1 MESSG
6 AAESRALVLERE
18 ILPPRV
24 SPWRLAV
31 RTGLRKPL
39 GAFSAVI
46 IVALFGAAIFA
57 GWPPFVGM
65 AHARP
70 FLARYEAEESFFNYD
85 EAKFMEIGLQKE
97 PPSAAHWLGTDDQ
110 ARDTWSRIIWGARRS
125 LRVGLGALAL
135 GTIIGVAIAFVSAY
149 SRGVVDLIIQR
160 FMDAFQAF
168 PPILFLILMVTITSP
183 TENWL
188 TIALAVISVPSVS
201 RIVRSCIITTREMPY
216 IEAARAI
223 GAGAPRIMIRHI
235 LPNVTAP
242 IIIIFSIGVG
252 VVILAEASL
261 SFLGLGPPGVSWGE
275 MLNQG
280 RLFVLTSPWQALFSG
295 MAITL
300 AVLAFNL
307 AGDALRD
314 ILDPRLRI

>member
-1 MESSG
+1 MM
-6 AAESRALVLERE
+6 LERE
-18 ILPPRV
+18 ILPPRI

-31 RTGLRKPL
+31 RMGLRKPL
-39 GAFSAVI
+39 GAFSAFIVVI
-46 IVALFGAAIFA
+46 LFGAALFA
-57 GWPPFVGM
+57 GWPPLVDM
-65 AHARP
+65 KDAEP
-70 FLARYEAEESFFNYD
+70 FLARYEAEESFFFYD
-85 EAKFMEIGLQKE
+85 EARFMEIGLQKE
-97 PPSAAHWLGTDDQ
+97 APSADHWMGTDDQ
-110 ARDTWSRIIWGARRS
+110 ARDTWSRIVWGSRRS
-125 LRVGLGALAL
+125 LRVGLGALAI
-135 GTIIGVAIAFVSAY
+135 GTIFGVLIAFISAY
-149 SRGVVDLIIQR
+149 SRGLPDLIIQR
-160 FMDAFQAF
+160 IMDAFQAF
-168 PPILFLILMVTITSP
+168 PPILFLILMVTITEP

-188 TIALAVISVPSVS
+188 TFALAIISIPSVS
-201 RIVRSCIITTREMPY
+201 RIVRSVIITTREMPY

-223 GAGAPRIMIRHI
+223 GAGAPRIMVRHI

-314 ILDPRLRI
+314 ILDPRLRV